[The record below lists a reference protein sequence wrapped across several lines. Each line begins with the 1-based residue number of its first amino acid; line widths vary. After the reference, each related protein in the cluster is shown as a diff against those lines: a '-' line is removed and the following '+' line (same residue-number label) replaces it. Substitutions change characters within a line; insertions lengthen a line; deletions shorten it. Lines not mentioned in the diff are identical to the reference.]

1 MYHSNNLEVG
11 AHSENGVDVL
21 KSNNENK
28 MVLYYAHWCGFCKQ
42 FLPKWE
48 MMCETVAKKHPNLDV
63 KLVKVDCEYVKGRE
77 EEKLGYNPNVMG
89 YPTIRVHKKNSN
101 MAEDYEGPREVDDIV
116 AYLTKNFSEVNEN
129 ENENEN
135 KKPKKK
141 SSNNG
146 SVKRKNSSKN
156 KGKKNSSKGKKKDS
170 VKKKS
175 RKGSSKKKKSKSQ
188 N

>member
-28 MVLYYAHWCGFCKQ
+28 MVLYYAHWCGFCKE

-48 MMCETVAKKHPNLDV
+48 MMCETVSKKHPNLDV
-63 KLVKVDCEYVKGRE
+63 KLVKVDCEFVKGRE

-89 YPTIRVHKKNSN
+89 YPTIRVHKKKSN
-101 MAEDYEGPREVDDIV
+101 MAEDYEGPREVNDIV
-116 AYLTKNFSEVNEN
+116 AYLTKNFREENEN
-129 ENENEN
+129 ENENE
-135 KKPKKK
+135 KPKKK
-141 SSNNG
+141 KSSSVV
-146 SVKRKNSSKN
+146 SVKKKNSSKN

-170 VKKKS
+170 AKKKS

>member
-129 ENENEN
+129 EN

-141 SSNNG
+141 SSNDG

>member
-11 AHSENGVDVL
+11 SHSENGIDVL

-89 YPTIRVHKKNSN
+89 YPTIRVHKKKTN
-101 MAEDYEGPREVDDIV
+101 MTEDYEGPREVDDIV
-116 AYLTKNFSEVNEN
+116 AYLTKNFSDEN
-129 ENENEN
+129 ENE
-135 KKPKKK
+135 KPKKK

-156 KGKKNSSKGKKKDS
+156 KGKKKNSGKGKKK
-170 VKKKS
+170 
-175 RKGSSKKKKSKSQ
+175 SSKKKKSKSQ

>member
-28 MVLYYAHWCGFCKQ
+28 MVLYYAHWCGFCKE

-48 MMCETVAKKHPNLDV
+48 MMCETVSTKHPNLDV
-63 KLVKVDCEYVKGRE
+63 KLVKVDCEFIKGRE

-89 YPTIRVHKKNSN
+89 YPTIRVHKKKSK
-101 MAEDYEGPREVDDIV
+101 MAEDYEGPREVNDIV

-129 ENENEN
+129 END
-135 KKPKKK
+135 KPKKK
-141 SSNNG
+141 SSSVG
-146 SVKRKNSSKN
+146 SVK
-156 KGKKNSSKGKKKDS
+156 KKNSVKGKKKNS
-170 VKKKS
+170 VKGKKKNS
-175 RKGSSKKKKSKSQ
+175 GKGKKKISKKKKSKS
-188 N
+188 

>member
-11 AHSENGVDVL
+11 ANSENGADVL

-28 MVLYYAHWCGFCKQ
+28 MVLYYAHWCGFCKE

-77 EEKLGYNPNVMG
+77 EEKLGFNPNVMG

-101 MAEDYEGPREVDDIV
+101 IAEDYGGPREVDDIV
-116 AYLTKNFSEVNEN
+116 AYLTKNFNEVDEN
-129 ENENEN
+129 ENE
-135 KKPKKK
+135 KKSKKK
-141 SSNNG
+141 SSSVG
-146 SVKRKNSSKN
+146 SVKNQPN
-156 KGKKNSSKGKKKDS
+156 KKKSTKSSKGKKKS
-170 VKKKS
+170 SGKGKKKGS
-175 RKGSSKKKKSKSQ
+175 KSSKKKKSKKSQ

>member
-28 MVLYYAHWCGFCKQ
+28 MVLYYAHWCGFCKE

-48 MMCETVAKKHPNLDV
+48 MMCETVSKKHPNLDV
-63 KLVKVDCEYVKGRE
+63 KLVKVDCEYLKGRE

-89 YPTIRVHKKNSN
+89 YPTIRVHKKKSN

-116 AYLTKNFSEVNEN
+116 AYLTKNFSEVSEN
-129 ENENEN
+129 E
-135 KKPKKK
+135 KPKKK
-141 SSNNG
+141 S
-146 SVKRKNSSKN
+146 
-156 KGKKNSSKGKKKDS
+156 KKSGKGKKKKS
-170 VKKKS
+170 GKGKKKS
-175 RKGSSKKKKSKSQ
+175 IKKKKSKSQ

>member
-48 MMCETVAKKHPNLDV
+48 MMCETVSKKHPNLDV
-63 KLVKVDCEYVKGRE
+63 KLVKVDCEYLKGRE

-89 YPTIRVHKKNSN
+89 YPTIRVHKKKSN
-101 MAEDYEGPREVDDIV
+101 MAEDYEGPREVNDIV

-129 ENENEN
+129 ENE
-135 KKPKKK
+135 KPKKK
-141 SSNNG
+141 KSSSAV
-146 SVKRKNSSKN
+146 SVKKKNSSKN
-156 KGKKNSSKGKKKDS
+156 KGKKNSGKGKKKDS
-170 VKKKS
+170 AKKKS

>member
-21 KSNNENK
+21 KSNNQNK
-28 MVLYYAHWCGFCKQ
+28 MVLYYAHWCGFCKE

-101 MAEDYEGPREVDDIV
+101 MAEDYEGPREVNDIV
-116 AYLTKNFSEVNEN
+116 AYLTKNFSEENEN
-129 ENENEN
+129 ENENE
-135 KKPKKK
+135 KPKKK
-141 SSNNG
+141 KSSTVG
-146 SVKRKNSSKN
+146 SVK
-156 KGKKNSSKGKKKDS
+156 KKNSSKGKKKS
-170 VKKKS
+170 SGKGKKNSRKG

>member
-21 KSNNENK
+21 KSNNQNK
-28 MVLYYAHWCGFCKQ
+28 MVLYYAHWCGFCKE

-101 MAEDYEGPREVDDIV
+101 MAEDYEGPREVNDIV
-116 AYLTKNFSEVNEN
+116 AYLIKNFSEEN
-129 ENENEN
+129 ENE
-135 KKPKKK
+135 KPKKK
-141 SSNNG
+141 KSSTVG
-146 SVKRKNSSKN
+146 SVK
-156 KGKKNSSKGKKKDS
+156 KKNSSKGKKKS
-170 VKKKS
+170 SGKGKKNSRKG

>member
-28 MVLYYAHWCGFCKQ
+28 MVLYYAHWCGFCKE

-48 MMCETVAKKHPNLDV
+48 MMCETVAKQHPNLDV

-101 MAEDYEGPREVDDIV
+101 MAEDYQGPREVNDIV
-116 AYLTKNFSEVNEN
+116 AYLTKNFSEVSEN
-129 ENENEN
+129 E
-135 KKPKKK
+135 KPKKTVSLVK
-141 SSNNG
+141 KQSN
-146 SVKRKNSSKN
+146 KK
-156 KGKKNSSKGKKKDS
+156 KKNSGKGKKK
-170 VKKKS
+170 KS
-175 RKGSSKKKKSKSQ
+175 GKGKKKKSKGQ